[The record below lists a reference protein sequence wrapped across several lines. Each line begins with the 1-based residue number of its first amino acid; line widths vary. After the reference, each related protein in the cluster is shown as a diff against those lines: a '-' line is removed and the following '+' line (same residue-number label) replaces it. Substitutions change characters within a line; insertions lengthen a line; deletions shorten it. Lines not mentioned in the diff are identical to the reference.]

1 MSVINKMLQ
10 DLEQRQQSQATTS
23 HSQQVPL
30 PRSSSKKGYVWL
42 ALLLTLVLCS
52 VFWFSNVSNSG
63 NVSNNSQLQTGP
75 AVAGSDAAAS
85 KTGQPA
91 PAAEQ
96 RQQNDST
103 GAEPVAIMAALSV
116 EPAAAVT
123 VAAAVTRTV
132 SEPDI
137 TAELPEPVMLKQV
150 RTKQNVASSAGTAP
164 RQLAV
169 ITSVE
174 PELPPVA
181 RPQANV
187 DKQPLDPAAQQ
198 QNMQLRANAS
208 EAAGDTSGA
217 IVIWQ
222 QIIARQ
228 PAEANGYLNLAR
240 LWLKQQQVVS
250 ASQVLLQA
258 RQNGVL
264 SAEINMQ
271 LAQLAV
277 QQGQWQQA
285 LQFLADQFELAAEP
299 EYFGFKATVLQQ
311 LQQHEDALNWYQ
323 RLQQLQPEQGRW
335 SLGAALASEQLGQ
348 PLQAHQYYQHA
359 WQHRQG
365 LSVSS
370 HNFIQQR
377 LKATEP

>member
-10 DLEQRQQSQATTS
+10 DLEQRQQPRVTASYRQK
-23 HSQQVPL
+23 VPL
-30 PRSSSKKGYVWL
+30 PRSNSKYGFIW
-42 ALLLTLVLCS
+42 LVLLM
-52 VFWFSNVSNSG
+52 VLVLGAAFWFN
-63 NVSNNSQLQTGP
+63 NNSQLQVEL
-75 AVAGSDAAAS
+75 ADAGNNAAANTAS
-85 KTGQPA
+85 TIGEHA
-91 PAAEQ
+91 SVAEQ
-96 RQQNDST
+96 RQLDDT
-103 GAEPVAIMAALSV
+103 AGAKPAAIMAALSV
-116 EPAAAVT
+116 EPAAAEG
-123 VAAAVTRTV
+123 AALTRTAAK
-132 SEPDI
+132 PDSAAEQ
-137 TAELPEPVMLKQV
+137 AELVLAKQV
-150 RTKQNVASSAGTAP
+150 RATQHVASPASPDNTAP
-164 RQLAV
+164 RQPTVIAV
-169 ITSVE
+169 QE
-174 PELPPVA
+174 AELPAAA
-181 RPQANV
+181 RPQARV

-222 QIIARQ
+222 QIVARQ

-240 LWLKQQQVVS
+240 LWLKQQQIVS

-277 QQGQWQQA
+277 RQGEWQQA
-285 LQFLADQFELAAEP
+285 LTFLADQFELAAEP
-299 EYFGFKATVLQQ
+299 EYFGLKATVLQQ
-311 LQQHEDALNWYQ
+311 LQQHDAALSLYQ

-359 WQHRQG
+359 WQYRQA

>member
-30 PRSSSKKGYVWL
+30 PRRSSKKGYVWL
-42 ALLLTLVLCS
+42 ALLLALVLCS
-52 VFWFSNVSNSG
+52 VFWFSNSG
-63 NVSNNSQLQTGP
+63 NISNNSQLQVGS
-75 AVAGSDAAAS
+75 ADVGSDAAAS

-91 PAAEQ
+91 PAAER

-103 GAEPVAIMAALSV
+103 GAEPATIMAALSV
-116 EPAAAVT
+116 EPTAAVT
-123 VAAAVTRTV
+123 AAAATTGSTAV
-132 SEPDI
+132 EPDI
-137 TAELPEPVMLKQV
+137 ASEQSEPVLLKQV
-150 RTKQNVASSAGTAP
+150 RPKQSLASPADTAP

-169 ITSVE
+169 VAATE
-174 PELPPVA
+174 PESPPAA
-181 RPQANV
+181 RPQASV
-187 DKQPLDPAAQQ
+187 DKQPLNPAAQQ

-208 EAAGDTSGA
+208 EAAGNTSDA

-222 QIIARQ
+222 QIVARQ

-277 QQGQWQQA
+277 RQGEWQQA
-285 LQFLADQFELAAEP
+285 LQFLPDQFELANEP

-311 LQQHEDALNWYQ
+311 LQQHDAALSLYQ

-348 PLQAHQYYQHA
+348 SLQAHQYYQHA
-359 WQHRQG
+359 WQHRQA